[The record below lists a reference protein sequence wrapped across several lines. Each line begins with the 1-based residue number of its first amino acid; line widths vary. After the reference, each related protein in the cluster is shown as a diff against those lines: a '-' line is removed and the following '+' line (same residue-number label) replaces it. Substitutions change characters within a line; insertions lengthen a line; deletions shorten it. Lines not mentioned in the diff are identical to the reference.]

1 MAKIEAV
8 IFDMDGLMFDTESV
22 YYQANQNI
30 ADDLGM
36 DYSIEDYKEF
46 IGAGDNIYFPEMEK
60 RFAHVQGIDTFR
72 ERSVAELEKMFSAGA
87 IQTQPGLIELL
98 DYLKAQGITTVVA
111 SSTRRTLVEE
121 LLDKTEVRSYFADYI
136 GGDEVAETKPNPEIF
151 EKAFEKT
158 GAAHKENVLI
168 LEDSKNGI
176 LAANGAGITVIHIP
190 DLVTLDEETQQKT
203 DAIYDSLHEVIEH
216 IEKINK

>member
-72 ERSVAELEKMFSAGA
+72 ERSVAELEKMFSAGT